1 MTLHLAEMFS
11 RIGES
16 LHPYEDPTQYKSYPL
31 MPRWRYFSQI
41 RLREL
46 PYKNYKVSPYTIGY
60 VNNTHEHLFDHY
72 ITNESL
78 YMGLDQF
85 LIAKKEGEEDKEIYY
100 WRKHYELE
108 IWMYQLYLNKEIYSQ
123 ISRTEFNNTEVPL
136 DKDDI
141 SALEFEVLF
150 GDLSSKDNRRFEISE
165 FHEVLTDNQTYDLEA
180 IRAAR
185 YFLNEGWQVYYI
197 GDW

>member
-1 MTLHLAEMFS
+1 MTLPLAEMFS
-11 RIGES
+11 RVGES
-16 LHPYEDPTQYKSYPL
+16 LHPYENATQYKSYPL

-46 PYKNYKVSPYTIGY
+46 PYKNYKASSYSIDY
-60 VNNTHEHLFDHY
+60 VNNTNENVFEY
-72 ITNESL
+72 IINESL

-85 LIAKKEGEEDKEIYY
+85 LIAKKEGEKDKEIYY

-108 IWMYQLYLNKEIYSQ
+108 KWMYRFYSDRLINSQ
-123 ISRTEFNNTEVPL
+123 IPRTEFNNTEVPL
-136 DKDDI
+136 DEDDI

-150 GDLSSKDNRRFEISE
+150 GDLSKKDNRRFEISE

-180 IRAAR
+180 IRAAK